1 MTPVVRGGWATKEV
15 MDIFHMEDVNK
26 DKKVGRSPPEFWWCS
41 SKLRF
46 WGWSHHW
53 LPCSLFSPVQ
63 SHRLIA
69 HILTIF
75 DKKCI
80 LWPYLAHYCS
90 LISRRQ
96 PLIGSQGPCSALIA
110 DATMTHFIPL
120 WLQDWHPPPSELSAG
135 GVKLDVEKT
144 QKCIHLNCNKAKR
157 STPGRAVQRP
167 VMV

>member
-1 MTPVVRGGWATKEV
+1 MRKESNDAKLYLSSIPRVRLKWVWLQAEQS
-15 MDIFHMEDVNK
+15 
-26 DKKVGRSPPEFWWCS
+26 KVWSRLS
-41 SKLRF
+41 SHF
-46 WGWSHHW
+46 Q
-53 LPCSLFSPVQ
+53 PFLF
-63 SHRLIA
+63 LIA

-80 LWPYLAHYCS
+80 LWPSLAHYCS

-135 GVKLDVEKT
+135 GVKRDVEKT
-144 QKCIHLNCNKAKR
+144 QKCIHLNCNKAQR